1 MFVPDFCEV
10 RRIRVQKGPD
20 SPHDP
25 LPQNCRNEK
34 ALAVMRRCIAKR
46 LVAGKRWLNPIGCQ
60 NILEVKRM
68 NHWLDPVGGNLSQLI
83 HQTYDLRQFL
93 GEALQI
99 ILGNLQPCQS
109 SESSNFIGVE
119 HSRGLRAPM
128 RSIDETIGSLRWQR
142 ERLVANRFANATA
155 ADALRADALGANL
168 TTRKSDLDGLQVGHK
183 SATGDPCDL
192 GADTPQ
198 VFRLTAG
205 FHHVANLGRLA
216 ANFTRPRHDQTR
228 HTRKQ
233 SELSKR
239 FLGFP
244 GERSISR

>member
-1 MFVPDFCEV
+1 
-10 RRIRVQKGPD
+10 
-20 SPHDP
+20 
-25 LPQNCRNEK
+25 
-34 ALAVMRRCIAKR
+34 
-46 LVAGKRWLNPIGCQ
+46 
-60 NILEVKRM
+60 M

-216 ANFTRPRHDQTR
+216 ANFARPRHDQTR

-233 SELSKR
+233 SELSKTIP
-239 FLGFP
+239 GF
-244 GERSISR
+244 SRGKKYIEIVKGINVKFVGCCPSSFGLPDPPPTSKLRIGACLNVLSTMTCEFTANPADP